1 MNELQKQKA
10 IEALE
15 RKKAKERKQ
24 RHAMLYHLGAFT
36 RLHMGD
42 ALLPYRILYDL
53 EKREYEGIFKEI
65 MPNRYYPAPAI
76 TLKTMWSRP
85 NLPFETKG
93 LPINEHGFP
102 DLTADREFQREL
114 EEYKQREAAEKMSA
128 DKWGYWY
135 ARFLIPYDIE
145 KFSDFDFWGE
155 VPKTEEER
163 QIIGNLKTACIEVQA
178 DYRENPQDYNTE
190 PVLRKEEHKTMYDV
204 PYGYI

>member
-10 IEALE
+10 IKALE

-42 ALLPYRILYDL
+42 ALLPYRVLYDL
-53 EKREYEGIFKEI
+53 EKREYEGTFKEI

-85 NLPFETKG
+85 NIPLETKG

-102 DLTADREFQREL
+102 DFTADGEFQRAL
-114 EEYKQREAAEKMSA
+114 EEYKQKEAAEKTPVE
-128 DKWGYWY
+128 KWGYYY
-135 ARFLIPYDIE
+135 ARFLMPYDIPA
-145 KFSDFDFWGE
+145 FTDFDYWGKVPEGSDEKQVIDCLRAACME
-155 VPKTEEER
+155 VWHDCKAHP
-163 QIIGNLKTACIEVQA
+163 
-178 DYRENPQDYNTE
+178 ENYNFE
-190 PVLRKEEHKTMYDV
+190 PIPRLEEHKTIYDV
-204 PYGYI
+204 DYGYI